1 MAEELSYILA
11 TPYTIAKS
19 RTGGVIARLL
29 SRLDLELV
37 SARMFAPTREFAE
50 QYAESI
56 RSSNAY
62 TRKSTP
68 DLLANYILQNLS
80 PSTRRHRVLML
91 LFRGD
96 NATRKLS
103 DVAGALY
110 QENRN
115 LNSITGETIRDTY
128 ADLIMSEDDP
138 PRVQHFE
145 PAVLTPRNQDDAIRN
160 MRLFADFIKDE
171 PAVIENMR
179 YPDPSKIERTLVII
193 KPENWSHASSRPGT
207 IIDMF
212 SRTGLRII
220 STKVHRMSVAEALEF
235 YGPVKNVLRQKLA
248 PVYGEKATS
257 TLEREFNLKLSE
269 ATLRALTDSFGTEF
283 AEDQFAQIVEFMSG
297 RRPEECPVDEL
308 NSPGE
313 VKCMVLVYEGEN
325 AVAKIR
331 DVLGP
336 TDPTKAPGGTVRRE
350 FGRNVM
356 VNTAHAS
363 DSPENAQR
371 EMQVL
376 KINYN
381 NAYQVLS
388 DYLKSVEE

>member
-1 MAEELSYILA
+1 M
-11 TPYTIAKS
+11 
-19 RTGGVIARLL
+19 
-29 SRLDLELV
+29 
-37 SARMFAPTREFAE
+37 M
-50 QYAESI
+50 
-56 RSSNAY
+56 
-62 TRKSTP
+62 
-68 DLLANYILQNLS
+68 
-80 PSTRRHRVLML
+80 
-91 LFRGD
+91 LFRGE

-110 QENRN
+110 QENRS
-115 LNSITGETIRDTY
+115 LESITGETIRDTY

-138 PRVQHFE
+138 PQVQYFE
-145 PAVLTPRNQDDAIRN
+145 PAVLTPRNQEDAQRN
-160 MRLFADFIKDE
+160 MRLIADFIKDE

-179 YPDPSKIERTLVII
+179 YPDPEKIERTLVII
-193 KPENWSHASSRPGT
+193 KPDNWIHASSRPGT

-220 STKVHRMSVAEALEF
+220 SCKVHRMSVAEALEF

-248 PVYGEKATS
+248 PVYGEKAAS
-257 TLEREFNLKLSE
+257 TLEREFNLKISE
-269 ATLRALTDSFGTEF
+269 STLRALTDSFGIEY
-283 AEDQFAQIVEFMSG
+283 AEDQFSQIVEFMSG

-308 NSPGE
+308 NTPGD

-363 DSPENAQR
+363 DSPESAKR

-376 KINYN
+376 KITHN
-381 NAYQVLS
+381 NAHQVLV

>member
-1 MAEELSYILA
+1 
-11 TPYTIAKS
+11 
-19 RTGGVIARLL
+19 
-29 SRLDLELV
+29 
-37 SARMFAPTREFAE
+37 
-50 QYAESI
+50 
-56 RSSNAY
+56 
-62 TRKSTP
+62 
-68 DLLANYILQNLS
+68 
-80 PSTRRHRVLML
+80 
-91 LFRGD
+91 
-96 NATRKLS
+96 
-103 DVAGALY
+103 
-110 QENRN
+110 
-115 LNSITGETIRDTY
+115 
-128 ADLIMSEDDP
+128 
-138 PRVQHFE
+138 
-145 PAVLTPRNQDDAIRN
+145 
-160 MRLFADFIKDE
+160 MRLIADFIKDE

-179 YPDPSKIERTLVII
+179 YPDPEKIERTLVII
-193 KPENWSHASSRPGT
+193 KPDNWIHASSRPGT

-220 STKVHRMSVAEALEF
+220 SCKVHRMSVAEALEF

-248 PVYGEKATS
+248 PVYGEKAAS
-257 TLEREFNLKLSE
+257 TLEREFNLKISE
-269 ATLRALTDSFGTEF
+269 STLRALTDSFGIEY
-283 AEDQFAQIVEFMSG
+283 AEDQFSQIVEFMSG

-308 NSPGE
+308 NTPGD

-363 DSPENAQR
+363 DSPESAKR

-376 KINYN
+376 KITHN
-381 NAYQVLS
+381 NAHQVLV